1 MKVAIVD
8 DHDIFR
14 QSLALLLNHN
24 KTHQVLGDFAN
35 PDALL
40 SASLANA
47 PDCVLLDYHMPEVDP
62 LLALRRLQ
70 QKWPEVKVVFLTGTG
85 SGAVLRQL
93 LESPAQGVLHK
104 RDSAEVVLN
113 LLACLARGE
122 RVVSPQVQP
131 QIDALEHGFTAKEL
145 EVLQGLLRGLTPAQ
159 IAEQLFLSKRTVEKH
174 KENMMRKANL
184 HNLAQLL
191 ELGHR
196 LEMLG

>member
-14 QSLALLLNHN
+14 QSLALLLNH
-24 KTHQVLGDFAN
+24 TGAHQVLGDFAN
-35 PDALL
+35 PNALL
-40 SASLANA
+40 SAPLANA

-62 LLALRRLQ
+62 LRALLRLQ
-70 QKWPEVKVVFLTGTG
+70 QKWPNVKVVFLTGTA

-93 LESPAQGVLHK
+93 FESQAHGLLHK
-104 RDSAEVVLN
+104 RDSAETILDLLN
-113 LLACLARGE
+113 RLDRGE

-131 QIDALEHGFTAKEL
+131 QIDVLDHCFTAKEL

-159 IAEQLFLSKRTVEKH
+159 IADQLHLSKRTVEKH
-174 KENMMRKANL
+174 KENMMRKADL

>member
-14 QSLALLLNHN
+14 QSLALLLSH
-24 KTHQVLGDFAN
+24 TGGHQMLGDFAS
-35 PDALL
+35 PEVLL
-40 SASLANA
+40 SAPLAA

-70 QKWPEVKVVFLTGTG
+70 QKWPDVKVVFLTGTG

-93 LESPAQGVLHK
+93 LESPARGLLHK
-104 RDSAEVVLN
+104 RDSAETILA
-113 LLACLARGE
+113 LLARLEQGE

-131 QIDALEHGFTAKEL
+131 QIDALNHGFTTKEL

-174 KENMMRKANL
+174 KENMMRKAEL

-196 LEMLG
+196 LDMLG

>member
-14 QSLALLLNHN
+14 QSLALLLNQAAGHR
-24 KTHQVLGDFAN
+24 VLGDFAN
-35 PDALL
+35 PETLL
-40 SASLANA
+40 GAPLAES
-47 PDCVLLDYHMPEVDP
+47 PDCILLDYHMPEVDP
-62 LLALRRLQ
+62 IQALRRLRQ
-70 QKWPEVKVVFLTGTG
+70 RWPATKVVFLTGTG

-93 LESPAQGVLHK
+93 LESPVQGLLHK
-104 RDSAEVVLN
+104 RDSAEVILE
-113 LLACLARGE
+113 LLARLERGE

-131 QIDALEHGFTAKEL
+131 QIDALDPGFTAKEL
-145 EVLQGLLRGLTPAQ
+145 EVLQGLLRGLTPVQ
-159 IAEQLFLSKRTVEKH
+159 IAEQLYLSKRTVEKH
-174 KENMMRKANL
+174 KENMMRKADL

>member
-24 KTHQVLGDFAN
+24 GAHHVLGDFAN
-35 PDALL
+35 PDALF

-104 RDSAEVVLN
+104 RDSAEVILN

>member
-24 KTHQVLGDFAN
+24 RAHQVLGDFAD

-40 SASLANA
+40 SAPLASA

-93 LESPAQGVLHK
+93 LESSAQGVLHK

-131 QIDALEHGFTAKEL
+131 QIDTLEHGFTAKEL

-196 LEMLG
+196 LEMLS